1 MKLIVDMNLSPFWV
15 PLLRN
20 AGYEAEH
27 WSKLGPANA
36 TDIQIMTYAAKHNFV
51 VLTYDLDFGA
61 ILAATGGAKPSVIQI
76 RAPDVAPEV
85 IGKQLIASLK
95 QVELELQAGALVTV
109 EPDRHRLRLL
119 PLPEQ
124 K

>member
-27 WSKLGPANA
+27 WSKLGPADA
-36 TDIQIMTYAAKHNFV
+36 KDIQIMAYAAKHNFV

-61 ILAATGGAKPSVIQI
+61 ILAATGGTKPSVIQI
-76 RAPDVAPEV
+76 RALDVAPEV
-85 IGKQLIASLK
+85 IGEQLIASLK